1 MLASCPRLKYALK
14 VEETH
19 TAIVMAGQKEP
30 VGKAVKE
37 FRKGAT
43 MHCILLAGK
52 RRVDG

>member
-1 MLASCPRLKYALK
+1 MLASCPRLKYALIL
-14 VEETH
+14 EETH
-19 TAIVMAGQKEP
+19 AAIVMAGEIEP
-30 VGKAVKE
+30 VGKDVKE